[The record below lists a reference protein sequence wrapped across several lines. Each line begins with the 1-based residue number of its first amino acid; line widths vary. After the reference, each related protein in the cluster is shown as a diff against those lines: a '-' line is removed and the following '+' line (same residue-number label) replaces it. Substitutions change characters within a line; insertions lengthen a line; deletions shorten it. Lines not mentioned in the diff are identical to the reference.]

1 MPVLI
6 YMYVIYKTNTSMLIS
21 FLKNLSTNGPSENC
35 RKMLTG
41 PQYQVRNMLFSGSMS
56 VF

>member
-6 YMYVIYKTNTSMLIS
+6 YMYVINITSLCS
-21 FLKNLSTNGPSENC
+21 YFFLKNLSTNGSSENC

-41 PQYQVRNMLFSGSMS
+41 SQYQVRNMLFSNIMS